1 MAVTDH
7 DHSYLESRS
16 LPPAAFVQ
24 TGDNGLFCAFGF
36 VAFWIGFFAFAWVV
50 NSLIERLF

>member
-7 DHSYLESRS
+7 DHSVLESRS
-16 LPPAAFVQ
+16 SVRIR
-24 TGDNGLFCAFGF
+24 DHGLFCAFGF

-50 NSLIERLF
+50 NDLIERLF